1 MFGMRAVWDLIRE
14 SFHRWID
21 DNAFQMSAS
30 IAFYAAFSMAPGLLI
45 VVALVGLIYSGDT
58 AADIQTQIS
67 GYVGEDASRL
77 IARAVS
83 STTERIGG
91 GRLATI
97 LAITTMLIGASAVF
111 GQLLAAMNKVWR
123 VAAKPGRGIAG
134 VLRDRFWPFTMVMVV
149 SILLLASLLLS
160 TFIRVYS
167 VYVNR
172 LVPGVAFI
180 WHYVDLGISFAV
192 VTLLFAL
199 VFKFLPD
206 ARIVWSDVWV
216 GALVTSV
223 FFAGGKYLFS
233 LYLGTSAIE
242 SVYGAAGSLLVIL
255 IWVYFSTSI
264 LLLGAE
270 FTHIY
275 AERHGHK
282 VIPKAN
288 ALKVE

>member
-1 MFGMRAVWDLIRE
+1 MRAVWDLIKE
-14 SFHRWID
+14 SFYRWID
-21 DNAFQMSAS
+21 DGAFQMSAS

-58 AADIQTQIS
+58 NAEIQREIS
-67 GYVGEDASRL
+67 SYVGEDASRL
-77 IARAVS
+77 IARAVA
-83 STTERIGG
+83 STTVGAGG
-91 GRLATI
+91 GRLATT

-111 GQLLAAMNKVWR
+111 SQLLAAMNKVWR
-123 VAAKPGRGIAG
+123 VAAKPGRGVAG
-134 VLRDRFWPFTMVMVV
+134 VLRDRFWPFTMVMLV
-149 SILLLASLLLS
+149 SIVLLASLLLT
-160 TFIRVYS
+160 TFIHVYS
-167 VYVNR
+167 VFVNR

-192 VTLLFAL
+192 VTILFAL

-206 ARIVWSDVWV
+206 ARIAWSDVWV

-223 FFAGGKYLFS
+223 FFATGKYLFS

-255 IWVYFSTSI
+255 TWVYFSTSI

-275 AERHGHK
+275 AERHGHR
-282 VIPKAN
+282 VIPKPN

>member
-1 MFGMRAVWDLIRE
+1 MRAVWDLIKE
-14 SFHRWID
+14 SFYRWID
-21 DNAFQMSAS
+21 DGAFQMSAS

-45 VVALVGLIYSGDT
+45 VVALVGLLYSGDT
-58 AADIQTQIS
+58 NAEIQREIS
-67 GYVGEDASRL
+67 SYVGEDASRL
-77 IARAVS
+77 IARAVA
-83 STTERIGG
+83 STTAGVG
-91 GRLATI
+91 VGRLATT

-111 GQLLAAMNKVWR
+111 SQLLAAMNKVWR
-123 VAAKPGRGIAG
+123 VAAKPGRGFAG
-134 VLRDRFWPFTMVMVV
+134 VLRDRFWPFTMVMLV
-149 SILLLASLLLS
+149 SIVLLASLLLT

-167 VYVNR
+167 VFVNR

-192 VTLLFAL
+192 VTILFAL

-206 ARIVWSDVWV
+206 ARIEWSDVWI

-223 FFAGGKYLFS
+223 FFATGKYLFS

-255 IWVYFSTSI
+255 TWVYFSTSI

-288 ALKVE
+288 AFKVK